1 MIDKELYR
9 ELMELMGFMITSARG
24 LLDEPQM
31 YGPFRL
37 IDGASKLCA
46 IMENRV
52 EVDNELLARIKDKI
66 DEGKFNVM
74 TDLSSFTSML
84 DEVVLDS
91 SEVPAI
97 FDAVHFVDATVV
109 PMLFGAVLFAV
120 SLLTTTALPVGS
132 S

>member
-1 MIDKELYR
+1 MIDEELYR

-24 LLDEPQM
+24 LLDEPQL

-52 EVDNELLARIKDKI
+52 EADNELFARIKAKI

-74 TDLSSFTSML
+74 TDLDAFTSML
-84 DEVVLDS
+84 DEVVLDFTKKLK
-91 SEVPAI
+91 E
-97 FDAVHFVDATVV
+97 
-109 PMLFGAVLFAV
+109 L
-120 SLLTTTALPVGS
+120 
-132 S
+132 

>member
-9 ELMELMGFMITSARG
+9 ELMDLMGFMITSARG
-24 LLDEPQM
+24 LLDEPQL

-52 EVDNELLARIKDKI
+52 EADKELLTRIKDKI

-74 TDLSSFTSML
+74 TDLDAFTSML
-84 DEVVLDS
+84 DKVVLDFTKKLK
-91 SEVPAI
+91 E
-97 FDAVHFVDATVV
+97 
-109 PMLFGAVLFAV
+109 L
-120 SLLTTTALPVGS
+120 
-132 S
+132 

>member
-84 DEVVLDS
+84 DEVV
-91 SEVPAI
+91 
-97 FDAVHFVDATVV
+97 FDFTKK
-109 PMLFGAVLFAV
+109 LKKL
-120 SLLTTTALPVGS
+120 
-132 S
+132 

>member
-46 IMENRV
+46 IMENRA
-52 EVDNELLARIKDKI
+52 ETDNELLSRIKDKI
-66 DEGKFNVM
+66 DEGKFHVM
-74 TDLSSFTSML
+74 TDLNSFTSML
-84 DEVVLDS
+84 DEVVLD
-91 SEVPAI
+91 
-97 FDAVHFVDATVV
+97 FTKK
-109 PMLFGAVLFAV
+109 LKKL
-120 SLLTTTALPVGS
+120 
-132 S
+132 

>member
-52 EVDNELLARIKDKI
+52 EVDNELLARIKGKI

-84 DEVVLDS
+84 DEVVLD
-91 SEVPAI
+91 
-97 FDAVHFVDATVV
+97 FTKK
-109 PMLFGAVLFAV
+109 LKKL
-120 SLLTTTALPVGS
+120 
-132 S
+132 

>member
-52 EVDNELLARIKDKI
+52 EADNELLSRIKDKI
-66 DEGKFNVM
+66 DESKFHVM
-74 TDLSSFTSML
+74 TDLDSFTSML
-84 DEVVLDS
+84 DEVVLD
-91 SEVPAI
+91 
-97 FDAVHFVDATVV
+97 FTKK
-109 PMLFGAVLFAV
+109 LKKL
-120 SLLTTTALPVGS
+120 
-132 S
+132 

>member
-84 DEVVLDS
+84 DEVVLD
-91 SEVPAI
+91 
-97 FDAVHFVDATVV
+97 FTKK
-109 PMLFGAVLFAV
+109 LKKL
-120 SLLTTTALPVGS
+120 
-132 S
+132 

>member
-74 TDLSSFTSML
+74 TDLNSFTSML
-84 DEVVLDS
+84 DEVVLD
-91 SEVPAI
+91 
-97 FDAVHFVDATVV
+97 FTKK
-109 PMLFGAVLFAV
+109 LKKL
-120 SLLTTTALPVGS
+120 
-132 S
+132 

>member
-46 IMENRV
+46 IMEHRV

-84 DEVVLDS
+84 DEVVLD
-91 SEVPAI
+91 
-97 FDAVHFVDATVV
+97 FTKK
-109 PMLFGAVLFAV
+109 LKKL
-120 SLLTTTALPVGS
+120 
-132 S
+132 